1 MPLSDEYRLEKHV
14 EVVEIVSVEDEDD
27 GADDAPDE
35 PSDQLVSVE
44 QG

>member
-1 MPLSDEYRLEKHV
+1 MPLTDEYRLEKHV

-27 GADDAPDE
+27 GADDAPGE